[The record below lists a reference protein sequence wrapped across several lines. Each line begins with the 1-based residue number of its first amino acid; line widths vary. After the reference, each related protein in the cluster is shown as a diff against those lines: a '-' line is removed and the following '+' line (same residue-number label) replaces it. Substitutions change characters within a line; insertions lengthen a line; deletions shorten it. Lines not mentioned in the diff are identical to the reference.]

1 MNRFG
6 KGLYAAF
13 AVVVF
18 ESNFLPLLALALWW
32 GIHPLWV
39 AVFGLFAP
47 AFTFFV
53 ATCRPKNIDE
63 SGVAFFVRCNPVF
76 VYIVSPYRFVM
87 RHPLLFL
94 SLAATVATFTL
105 GFAVF
110 LQWTSNDLFT
120 ALVTS
125 VIVAT
130 LLYASFFSWRAFFAK
145 RKNRT

>member
-32 GIHPLWV
+32 GVPPLWV
-39 AVFGLFAP
+39 AVFGLLAP
-47 AFTFFV
+47 MFTFFV

-94 SLAATVATFTL
+94 SLAATAATFTL
-105 GFAVF
+105 GFAAF

>member
-6 KGLYAAF
+6 KGLYTAL
-13 AVVVF
+13 AVVVV

-32 GIHPLWV
+32 GVPPLWV
-39 AVFGLFAP
+39 AVFGLLAP
-47 AFTFFV
+47 MFTFFV